1 MGRRNRRIF
10 FLMPGQILK
19 KICPGVQP
27 DQIYLFLL
35 GEEIQSNIYWI
46 EFQPVQAQQELQ
58 SKICLKNETRII
70 DLNTIGICLLRTGP
84 G

>member
-46 EFQPVQAQQELQ
+46 EFQPIQAQ
-58 SKICLKNETRII
+58 
-70 DLNTIGICLLRTGP
+70 
-84 G
+84 